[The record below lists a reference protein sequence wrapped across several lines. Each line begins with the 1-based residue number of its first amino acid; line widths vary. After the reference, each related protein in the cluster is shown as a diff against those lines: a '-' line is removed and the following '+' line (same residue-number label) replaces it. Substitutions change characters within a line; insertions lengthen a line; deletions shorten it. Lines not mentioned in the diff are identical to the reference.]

1 MGRKKVVKDTTIQE
15 TPVIFFL
22 RIQENTPYDVLPAG
36 QDFEYTELPKQ
47 VTTTDY
53 AEILQ
58 NVHND
63 VHQNV
68 SMNSE
73 LLKDILDKSQ
83 HTEYPTDTCCFW
95 CCHKF
100 HWTSCILPIS
110 YDAYKNIYNCEG
122 NFCSPE
128 CVNNSLITKNKIKF
142 LSK

>member
-36 QDFEYTELPKQ
+36 QDFGYTELPKQ

-58 NVHND
+58 NVHSD

-83 HTEYPTDTCCFW
+83 HTEYSTDTCCFW
-95 CCHKF
+95 CCHKLL
-100 HWTSCILPIS
+100 ILV
-110 YDAYKNIYNCEG
+110 
-122 NFCSPE
+122 NFYF
-128 CVNNSLITKNKIKF
+128 T
-142 LSK
+142 